1 MKRTDAN
8 PVARTATLLCLATAL
23 MLPACGR
30 PDEVTVDKAWVRLPA
45 VPGRPAAGY
54 AIVQGSD
61 RPMTLLRVSAD
72 TAIRTEMHE
81 TMRNGRMTSM
91 RPLDSLSLPARGEI
105 DFEPGGRHLMLFGI
119 NPSVKPG
126 GTMVLTF
133 NFGDGTRVS
142 RKAMVVAAGD
152 DGADSGAK

>member
-1 MKRTDAN
+1 MKPMVAN
-8 PVARTATLLCLATAL
+8 PVARAAARLGLATAL
-23 MLPACGR
+23 MLPGCSG

-54 AIVQGSD
+54 AIVHGAN

-91 RPLDSLSLPARGEI
+91 RPLDSLPLPVKGEI

-119 NPSVKPG
+119 NPIVKPG
-126 GTMVLTF
+126 GEMILTF

-152 DGADSGAK
+152 GGAEQ